1 MIIDE
6 LSELKAGFHFIQ
18 WFLYCL
24 INSHFTQLIM
34 QKKSADQ
41 AGWISKKG
49 KIFLQAG
56 KDLQMTKLNKVN
68 RRYEP

>member
-6 LSELKAGFHFIQ
+6 LSELKAGFYFIQ

-24 INSHFTQLIM
+24 INSHITQVTL

-41 AGWISKKG
+41 A
-49 KIFLQAG
+49 
-56 KDLQMTKLNKVN
+56 
-68 RRYEP
+68 